1 MPGCFWQIVK
11 NSVNFCPIALPKY
24 CSEPAACLSLHHGRQ
39 RLLFGLF
46 CVPGANC
53 MLVRI
58 LSMPGQRAFSTARS
72 SGWQPLTLASSWLYN
87 FPFLT
92 YGKKSY
98 KDIKIYFYCILC
110 TSILYTK
117 WIGYSQDTFS
127 YKWQTWNIIGLIKI
141 RNFKAHESLKQEATE
156 SHNWKTHS
164 V

>member
-58 LSMPGQRAFSTARS
+58 LSMPGQRAFSTAPQLRLAALDIS
-72 SGWQPLTLASSWLYN
+72 IILALQFPLLDLWKRNPIETSKSTFVVYYAHQSCIPNGLDILRTLSV
-87 FPFLT
+87 
-92 YGKKSY
+92 
-98 KDIKIYFYCILC
+98 
-110 TSILYTK
+110 TSDKHGTL
-117 WIGYSQDTFS
+117 
-127 YKWQTWNIIGLIKI
+127 
-141 RNFKAHESLKQEATE
+141 
-156 SHNWKTHS
+156 
-164 V
+164 